1 MLAIIQ
7 SRMSSKRLPG
17 KALMLLEGRPILA
30 RVVDRVKEASMVSR
44 IMVAT
49 SDSVDDDQ
57 IALYCKAH
65 GIECFRGSLDNVAF
79 RLSSAAIFA
88 KADCF
93 VRINGDSP
101 LIDPDIIDAGILKYK
116 SGNYDLVTN
125 VQIRTFPKGQSV
137 EVIRV
142 TSFLRMQSKLKET
155 YDMEHVTTAYYRNSS
170 DYKILNFES
179 TNISGS
185 DIQLSV
191 DDLGDFKDIT
201 KILRSTDGV
210 GVNYQSLIEIYQ
222 LLKNE

>member
-17 KALMLLEGRPILA
+17 KALMLLDGRPLIA

-44 IMVAT
+44 IIVAT
-49 SDSVDDDQ
+49 SNSVDDNQ
-57 IALYCKAH
+57 IALFCDAH
-65 GIECFRGSLDNVAF
+65 GIECFRGSLNDVAS
-79 RLSSAAIFA
+79 RLSEAAMFA
-88 KADCF
+88 KVDCF

-101 LIDPDIIDAGILKYK
+101 LIDPDIINTGIVIYN

-137 EVIRV
+137 EVIQV
-142 TSFLRMQSKLKET
+142 ASFLEMQAKLEAA

-170 DYKILNFES
+170 DYKIFNFES
-179 TNISGS
+179 ANISDS

-191 DDLGDFKDIT
+191 DDLGDFRDIT
-201 KILRSTDGV
+201 NILRSIDGV
-210 GVNYQSLIEIYQ
+210 SANYQSLIDAYR
-222 LLKNE
+222 LLKSG